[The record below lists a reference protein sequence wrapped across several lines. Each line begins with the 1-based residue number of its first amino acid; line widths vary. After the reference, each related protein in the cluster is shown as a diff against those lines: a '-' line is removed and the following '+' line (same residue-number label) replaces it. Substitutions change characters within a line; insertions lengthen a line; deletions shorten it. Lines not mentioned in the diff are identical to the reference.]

1 MVENTGERE
10 KLEMENLRLVM
21 EFTTTREIDD
31 VLKRIRAAFADEVQN
46 SMKSGE
52 GGRRDGVLGSRF
64 QFFIFFIP
72 PFNTW
77 LFFL

>member
-64 QFFIFFIP
+64 
-72 PFNTW
+72 
-77 LFFL
+77 